1 MNGLAHNKLQY
12 PKTTNV
18 RAEAQE
24 GLEAFL
30 FFLFFV
36 PALGFS
42 VIVCKDVS

>member
-30 FFLFFV
+30 FFLV

>member
-30 FFLFFV
+30 FFLFR
-36 PALGFS
+36 S
-42 VIVCKDVS
+42 CT